1 MSNMKKLLVLAAA
14 FAASALSFGQHA
26 STTDGYGTYQN
37 PDGNVSIRQVT
48 VVMNENRQLQLTLE
62 GSRRVSLFGT
72 WSRSENGRYEVSV
85 KTAQNNS
92 TPPMTGQIDVGNGTY
107 VRRINVASAEGN
119 FRWNI
124 SFVGTR
130 ESTGNPTNPTN
141 PTNPNLPG
149 APIDVLRFTDAP
161 RGNGDWQYLGSRTSI
176 HRVTVDAQRDGRISF
191 EFPGISRFKVV
202 ARYSRLRGDTL
213 PVEIYEGFGA
223 RDVRGTGVVTLTREH
238 TKVLRLTLNGTADGQ
253 RFTIN
258 FVQGRLAIN
267 QNVQGNGTVE
277 VGRNNPQRVYAA
289 QVILDQ
295 QGLFT
300 IRSLEGGNLHV
311 NGTWTEDHAGVI
323 TLSVTD
329 IRGRR
334 TSYGRGT
341 LNLDTRSDQ
350 VRSFNLSGTTDGE
363 SFFFDFTVR

>member
-1 MSNMKKLLVLAAA
+1 MSNKKKLLVLAAA
-14 FAASALSFGQHA
+14 LAASALSFGQHA
-26 STTDGYGTYQN
+26 STTDGSGTYQN
-37 PDGNVSIRQVT
+37 PDGNVSIRRAT
-48 VVMNENRQLQLTLE
+48 VILNENRQLQLTLE
-62 GSRRVSLFGT
+62 GSRQVSLFGS

-107 VRRINVASAEGN
+107 VRRINVASADGN

-130 ESTGNPTNPTN
+130 ESTGNPTN

-161 RGNGDWQYLGSRTSI
+161 RGNGDWQYLGSRASLN
-176 HRVTVDAQRDGRISF
+176 RVTVDAQRDGRISF
-191 EFPGISRFKVV
+191 EFPGISRFKIV

-223 RDVRGTGVVTLTREH
+223 RDVRGTGVVSLTRDH

-253 RFTIN
+253 RFNIS
-258 FVQGRLAIN
+258 FIQGRLAIN
-267 QNVQGNGTVE
+267 QNVQGSGTAE
-277 VGRNNPQRVYAA
+277 VGRNNRQRVYAA

-300 IRSLEGGNLHV
+300 IRGTDGSNLHV
-311 NGTWTEDHAGVI
+311 NGTWTEDRAGVI
-323 TLSVTD
+323 TLSVPDT
-329 IRGRR
+329 RGRR

-341 LNLDTRSDQ
+341 LNLDTRTDQ